1 MPCSAGELPLHRL
14 CHLGP
19 TNLIGHVCLQA
30 AEPENARQILA
41 ETTKKIS
48 LLGKQGKAREAVK
61 QLADMARQHGV
72 QPDTQAA
79 TALLA
84 ACCRNRQVD
93 LARSVFDE
101 LFGEPGWC

>member
-1 MPCSAGELPLHRL
+1 MHGL

-19 TNLIGHVCLQA
+19 SILSGSVFPQA
-30 AEPENARQILA
+30 AEADNARQILA
-41 ETTKKIS
+41 DTTKRIS